1 MLKVK
6 KIVTSLIVTVLS
18 FGFLST
24 TISAAEATENKS
36 TAIVQQDVKKIEQ
49 EVRFIFEEASSYKN
63 GVVSVK
69 DELLKMK
76 YGKVMAAYIAEGIRQ
91 VYTNDNLLDAIR
103 ANSQDK
109 DFWSCMGGELIGLIP
124 GWILLN
130 CFPVVILK
138 LILKG
143 MLGISLLNS
152 LQNKSLNLD

>member
-24 TISAAEATENKS
+24 TIPAAEATENKS

-109 DFWSCMGGELIGLIP
+109 DFGLA
-124 GWILLN
+124 WAA
-130 CFPVVILK
+130 
-138 LILKG
+138 
-143 MLGISLLNS
+143 
-152 LQNKSLNLD
+152 NL